1 MIRSINKFLS
11 EFESISSK
19 YDWYLDKKERG
30 GVVTQEIRGLSK
42 DESDTNMY
50 DPLTAYVRET
60 TGELVTLDRFDKAAS
75 IIYMTSDL
83 ASQIVDACDDW
94 PLRSNGY
101 KPRKGEKETRHKL
114 LEICAIKPKN

>member
-19 YDWYLDKKERG
+19 YDWYLDAKEYG
-30 GVVTQEIRGLSK
+30 DIVAQEIRGLSK
-42 DESDTNMY
+42 DESDTNVY

-60 TGELVTLDRFDKAAS
+60 TGESVVLERFDKAAS
-75 IIYMTSDL
+75 IIYMASDL

-101 KPRKGEKETRHKL
+101 KPRKGEKETRCKIL
-114 LEICAIKPKN
+114 KICALTN